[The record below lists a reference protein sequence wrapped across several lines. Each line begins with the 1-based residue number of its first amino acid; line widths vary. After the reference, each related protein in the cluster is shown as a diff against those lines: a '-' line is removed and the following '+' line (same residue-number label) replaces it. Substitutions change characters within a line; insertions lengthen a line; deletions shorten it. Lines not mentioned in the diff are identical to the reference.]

1 MKKFITKIR
10 DHCNYSFILAAAFI
24 ATSISSI
31 PVFAAEGDSGIS
43 TVTDSVTSAITA
55 SKSEFVTAIGAVVA
69 VGVGWFLVKYV
80 VMQVITYFK
89 KVASK

>member
-24 ATSISSI
+24 ATAVSSI
-31 PVFAAEGDSGIS
+31 PVFAVDDSGIS
-43 TVTDSVTSAITA
+43 TVTNSVTSAITA